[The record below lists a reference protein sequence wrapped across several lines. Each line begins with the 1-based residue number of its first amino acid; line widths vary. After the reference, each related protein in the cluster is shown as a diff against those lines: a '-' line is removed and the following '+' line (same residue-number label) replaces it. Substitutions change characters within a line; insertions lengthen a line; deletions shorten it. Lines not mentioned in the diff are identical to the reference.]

1 MLSLGLFTSEIRQ
14 IKEISLV
21 KNKEIED
28 ESELYKLL
36 QDFNDDDFIE
46 MCKEM
51 KENPKI
57 SINCFLNKKI
67 KKNTNKDMNHIE
79 NVNLSVDLLKC
90 NEFTI
95 EEAIILSNILSYSKT
110 TGFCFLS
117 ERKLSKLLDITI
129 EEYLDIIFQLTEAGW
144 LVSTEYLTKT
154 ILIPTVKLTTLVKY

>member
-1 MLSLGLFTSEIRQ
+1 MLSLELFTSEIRQ

-28 ESELYKLL
+28 ESELYRLL

-117 ERKLSKLLDITI
+117 ERKSSKLLNITI
-129 EEYLDIIFQLTEAGW
+129 EEYLDIILQLIDAGW
-144 LVSTEYLTKT
+144 LVPTEYLTKT